1 MLKKRVKDIVIK
13 SAKELNIPVDKALEA
28 YKSYW
33 LFVKEKIENM
43 SLEGITEE
51 DFNNIRSS
59 INVIGLGKFSTS
71 YKRIKN
77 IDKKKEITNERI
89 KNKKRNSTT

>member
-1 MLKKRVKDIVIK
+1 MH
-13 SAKELNIPVDKALEA
+13 LED
-28 YKSYW
+28 
-33 LFVKEKIENM
+33 
-43 SLEGITEE
+43 ITEE

-59 INVIGLGKFSTS
+59 INIIGLGKFSTS